1 MRQNPASSRP
11 SGPIGIGVLGCSDFA
26 RRRMLPTMA
35 GIPSLRVTAIGSR
48 HIGRAEQLTNEFE
61 GAPVLG
67 YQNVVDRADVEAV
80 YIPLPSGLHVEWA
93 ARALR
98 AGKHVLVE
106 KPFAPTLEEAE
117 WLTRLADERG
127 LVVMENFAFTHHS
140 RHLAVR
146 SMVEGGR
153 IGVPRLITA
162 DFGIPPRPA
171 TDIRYRAELG
181 GGALF
186 DVGVYTVRAVQEF
199 CGSELTV
206 EAAWEGRDEE
216 FGVDVTGHAL
226 LAAPEL
232 TARVGYGF
240 VHSYRSSY
248 GIWGSAGHI
257 SVGRAYTHPSDVPS
271 LVHIES
277 EGRSRTLE
285 FGPEDQLVSLLT
297 AFVRAVHGDSDPEPY
312 RSAIL
317 AQAALVEAVGLRSK
331 NWPRPDPRDWT
342 EPGLRVR
349 GARPGCTDR
358 P

>member
-1 MRQNPASSRP
+1 MRQNPSSSR
-11 SGPIGIGVLGCSDFA
+11 STGPIGIGVLGCSDFA
-26 RRRMLPTMA
+26 RRRMLPAMT
-35 GIPSLRVTAIGSR
+35 GIPSLRVTAVGSR
-48 HIGRAEQLTNEFE
+48 HTGRSEQFTDVFG

-117 WLTRLADERG
+117 RLTRLADERK

-146 SMVEGGR
+146 SMVEEGR

-171 TDIRYRAELG
+171 TDIRYRADLG
-181 GGALF
+181 GGALL

-206 EAAWEGRDEE
+206 EAAREDLDEE
-216 FGVDVTGHAL
+216 SGVDVTGQAL

-232 TARVGYGF
+232 SARVGYGF
-240 VHSYRSSY
+240 AHSYRSSY
-248 GIWGSAGHI
+248 DIWGSEGHI
-257 SVGRAYTHPSDVPS
+257 SVGRAYTHPGDVPS
-271 LVHIES
+271 LVQVES
-277 EGRSRTLE
+277 GGRSRTLE

-297 AFVRAVHGDSDPEPY
+297 AFVGAVHGDSDPEPH
-312 RSAIL
+312 RSAVL
-317 AQAALVEAVGLRSK
+317 AQAALVEAVSLRSK
-331 NWPRPDPRDWT
+331 NRPRSGPGDRT
-342 EPGLRVR
+342 EPDHRVR
-349 GARPGCTDR
+349 VERPGCTDK